1 WTGDWIL
8 GYNHY
13 LEECSVFELELELW
27 GILDGLTILN
37 EQRYERV
44 LIHTNSLKSLKIG
57 NRRMQIQPWFVSK
70 KNNRVADGIAKLIF
84 DNK

>member
-1 WTGDWIL
+1 MRWYVHLLDCSWTGDWIL

-57 NRRMQIQPWFVSK
+57 LFPRRIIELPMGSL
-70 KNNRVADGIAKLIF
+70 N
-84 DNK
+84 